1 MNDDGVGS
9 VLDQLVDILIKSS
22 PSVAVTGMTL
32 LGLALHQWVY
42 VATIIYTL
50 VATIALIKK
59 HWFSNNHK
67 DKK

>member
-1 MNDDGVGS
+1 MNDDGVGAI
-9 VLDQLVDILIKSS
+9 LDQLIDILIKSS

-32 LGLALHQWVY
+32 LGLALNQWVY
-42 VATIIYTL
+42 VVTIIYTL

-59 HWFSNNHK
+59 HWFSNHK